1 MSANRI
7 AIVGG
12 SGQLGSAL
20 REAFAG
26 RTVVAPS
33 HAELAFE
40 DAGAIER
47 LLDDA
52 RPDVLIN
59 CAAFHHVDTCEREP
73 ERAFAINALA
83 VDRAAAACAVRG
95 IAFATVS
102 TDYVFDGTLGRAYA
116 ENDAVNPLTAYG
128 ASKAAGEFLARRHGE
143 RHYIVRTSGVFGTA
157 GTSSK
162 GYTLIDKVLQ
172 QAERG
177 EPTRM
182 VADMVFS
189 PSYAPDV
196 ARAVRDLIDAQAFG
210 THHVTNGGTC
220 SWYEFVRAAFE
231 RSGLSS
237 APLEA
242 VTYAQLNNPTRRP
255 MFSSL
260 RNTTFDEFDI
270 TPLPGW
276 SDALN
281 EFLAQRRARLAAA
294 AG

>member
-1 MSANRI
+1 VSAKRV

-20 REAFAG
+20 RDAFAS
-26 RTVVAPS
+26 REVIAPS

-40 DAGAIER
+40 DAGAIAR

-52 RPDVLIN
+52 RPDVFIN

-83 VDRAAAACAVRG
+83 VDAAAAACAVRG
-95 IAFATVS
+95 IAFATIS
-102 TDYVFDGTLGRAYA
+102 SDYVFDGTLGRPYV
-116 ENDAVNPLTAYG
+116 EYDAVNPQTAYG
-128 ASKAAGEFLARRHGE
+128 ASKAAGEFLVRRHGE
-143 RHYIVRTSGVFGTA
+143 RRYIVRTSGVFGTV

-162 GYTLIDKVLQ
+162 GYTLIDKVLL

-177 EPTRM
+177 ESTRM

-210 THHVTNGGTC
+210 THHVTNGGAC
-220 SWYEFVRAAFE
+220 SWYEFVHAAFE
-231 RSGLSS
+231 RSGLSA
-237 APLEA
+237 APLEPT
-242 VTYAQLNNPTRRP
+242 TYAALDNPTKRP
-255 MFSSL
+255 MYSAL
-260 RNTTFDEFDI
+260 RNTTFDEFAI
-270 TPLPGW
+270 APLPSW
-276 SDALN
+276 SEALD
-281 EFLAQRRARLAAA
+281 EFLGQRRARLAAA